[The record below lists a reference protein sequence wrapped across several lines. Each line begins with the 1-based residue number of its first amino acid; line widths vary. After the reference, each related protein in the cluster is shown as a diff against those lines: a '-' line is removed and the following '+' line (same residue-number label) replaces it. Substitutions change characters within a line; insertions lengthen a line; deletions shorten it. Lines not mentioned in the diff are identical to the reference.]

1 MIKLRL
7 KRFGKKKEASFR
19 IVACNST
26 SRRDGRP
33 LQELG
38 FYNPRTKETRLDT
51 EALRTRLT
59 QGAQPTDVVRTL
71 LEKGGLLE
79 KIERPSI
86 AIGKAKLEKEK
97 AAKSKIKKE
106 GNDSSEVESDKN
118 EADWKFE
125 MVELFKA
132 GEITKARKLVCASAR
147 AEEMEEVYRWLYDNI
162 ELFGNEEQQ
171 DKAVII
177 IKQGLVDHTLV
188 VDPEINLAATL
199 IKLAR
204 L

>member
-51 EALRTRLT
+51 EALRKRLT

-97 AAKSKIKKE
+97 IAKAKIKDE
-106 GNDSSEVESDKN
+106 ENASSSAASDSN
-118 EADWKFE
+118 EAESK
-125 MVELFKA
+125 
-132 GEITKARKLVCASAR
+132 
-147 AEEMEEVYRWLYDNI
+147 
-162 ELFGNEEQQ
+162 
-171 DKAVII
+171 
-177 IKQGLVDHTLV
+177 
-188 VDPEINLAATL
+188 
-199 IKLAR
+199 
-204 L
+204 

>member
-59 QGAQPTDVVRTL
+59 QGAQPTNVVRTL

-86 AIGKAKLEKEK
+86 AIGKAKLEKGK
-97 AAKSKIKKE
+97 VTKTK
-106 GNDSSEVESDKN
+106 DQESDSN
-118 EADWKFE
+118 EAE
-125 MVELFKA
+125 
-132 GEITKARKLVCASAR
+132 S
-147 AEEMEEVYRWLYDNI
+147 
-162 ELFGNEEQQ
+162 
-171 DKAVII
+171 
-177 IKQGLVDHTLV
+177 
-188 VDPEINLAATL
+188 
-199 IKLAR
+199 
-204 L
+204 

>member
-33 LQELG
+33 LEELG
-38 FYNPRTKETRLDT
+38 FYNPRTKETRLET
-51 EALRTRLT
+51 EALRTRLS

-97 AAKSKIKKE
+97 LAKAKKAEESENSK
-106 GNDSSEVESDKN
+106 SESDTN
-118 EADWKFE
+118 
-125 MVELFKA
+125 
-132 GEITKARKLVCASAR
+132 SA
-147 AEEMEEVYRWLYDNI
+147 ES
-162 ELFGNEEQQ
+162 
-171 DKAVII
+171 
-177 IKQGLVDHTLV
+177 
-188 VDPEINLAATL
+188 
-199 IKLAR
+199 
-204 L
+204 